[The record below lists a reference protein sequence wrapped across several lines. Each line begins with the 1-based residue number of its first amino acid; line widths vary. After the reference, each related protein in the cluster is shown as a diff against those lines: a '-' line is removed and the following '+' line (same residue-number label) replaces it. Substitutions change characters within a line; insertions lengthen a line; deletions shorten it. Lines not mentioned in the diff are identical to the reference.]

1 MNKEVV
7 RLLEKHLSEVIRGS
21 ESKLEIGSL
30 PKDIQNLGEN
40 INLLTH
46 SLFEKKKKIVDNEKE
61 FNSVVSSLEK
71 ILNKVRQGDLAV
83 EFESEKL
90 GRQYQTLVKGID
102 DLLKILKDER
112 LRSKERE
119 DEIKNSASSTGKLLD
134 RVIQGHFSVRI
145 DTRSNIRGV
154 EKLKKKLNSVI
165 ESLEFYTIA
174 LSQSEEKIEESKKY
188 FKEYSKRAIE
198 LADSWGMGE
207 VFKHEMEEWVK
218 KRK

>member
-207 VFKHEMEEWVK
+207 VFKHEMEEWAK

>member
-1 MNKEVV
+1 MNKEVA

-40 INLLTH
+40 INLLTQ
-46 SLFEKKKKIVDNEKE
+46 SLFEEKKKIVDNEKE
-61 FNSVVSSLEK
+61 FNGAVSSLEK

-90 GRQYQTLVKGID
+90 GRQYQPLVRGID

-188 FKEYSKRAIE
+188 FKEYSKRTVE
-198 LADSWGMGE
+198 LAESWGMGE